1 MLEDIKESILNF
13 ITSRIFVLVVI
24 FLAFFGIMMSRIFYL
39 QIINGQNYAY
49 SFTMRIKREVSLPG
63 TRGRIY
69 DRNGQVLADNV
80 LSYSVT
86 MEDNGTYK
94 SAREKQ
100 STLNRTVLK
109 VIDIVESHGDNVI
122 GDFGIV
128 YQNGSYTYTQ
138 EGRAL
143 LRFKA
148 DIYGYSSIDDL
159 KPEEY
164 VATADEMIEYLCG
177 KKKFWISPDLYTE
190 EQIKEYKVPTD
201 LTPEQILKLV
211 TIRYAISSNSF
222 KRYVTT
228 TVASD
233 VSDATVA
240 EILENQSNLQGVDI
254 EQSSLRT
261 YADSKY
267 FANIIG
273 YIGKPDQDE
282 LDTLKEQNED
292 YDANDLVGKA
302 GLEQY
307 METELQG
314 KKGQRTIYV
323 DSVGNVLEVESETQP
338 ESGHDL
344 YLTIDK
350 DLQIAAYNILEQR
363 LAGVL
368 VSKIQNIKQY
378 VPGAHS
384 SAMSIVIP
392 IYDVYYALIQ
402 NHIIDTSHFTAD
414 DATDLERSVQQRFD
428 TQLDDAI
435 SRIMAQLQSDSPT
448 AYCDLPSDMKNYMS
462 YIVSDILMGGDQV
475 LMKSAV
481 NTEDATY
488 IAWAKDET
496 ISLKEYLEYAISMNW
511 VDVSGLD
518 VKNSYMNSEEIYQVV
533 VDYISSKLATDSNF
547 HTMLYKYVILN
558 DVVTGREVCLLL
570 YDQGI
575 LEYDEET
582 VGKLRSGAYSAYSFM
597 MDKIKN
603 LEITPGQLALEPCSA
618 GCVIT
623 DPNTGDVLANVSYPG
638 YDNNRLSNTVDADYF
653 ASLNTDLS
661 KPLYNYATQERTAPG
676 STFKMVSSVAGL
688 ATGVIT
694 PTTQIMDKGVYENIS
709 NHPRCW
715 ALNHGYTHGLIN
727 VSEALR
733 DSCNYFFYDVGFR
746 LATNNF
752 STSYDDATG
761 ISKIQEYASLL
772 GLDETTGVEIEENDP
787 QIADEYPVM
796 AAIGQSNNN
805 YATIQLGR
813 YVSAIANDG
822 NVYEYTLLSKVCDSD
837 GNTLETFEPK
847 VRNTVD
853 VLDTTQW
860 NAIHTGMR
868 MVVENLSTFDN
879 FPIEVAGKTG
889 TAQQIANRPNHALF
903 VGYAPYNDPE
913 VSIATRIAFG
923 YTSHNAAE
931 YAKNVFSYY
940 FGVQDA
946 EELLNGQAEN
956 VGESSN
962 SFND

>member
-13 ITSRIFVLVVI
+13 ITSRVFVLVVI

-39 QIINGQNYAY
+39 QIINGQNYAD

-109 VIDIVESHGDNVI
+109 IIDIVESHGDSVI
-122 GDFGIV
+122 SDFGIV
-128 YQNGSYTYTQ
+128 YQNGSYAYTQ
-138 EGRAL
+138 EGKAL

-148 DIYGYSSIDDL
+148 DVYGYRSVDEL
-159 KPEEY
+159 TPEEY
-164 VATADEMIEYLCG
+164 VATADDMMEYLCG
-177 KKKFWISPDLYTE
+177 KKKFWISPELYTD

-261 YADSKY
+261 YSDSKY

-338 ESGHDL
+338 ESGNDL

-350 DLQIAAYNILEQR
+350 DLQIAVYNILEQR
-363 LAGVL
+363 LAGIL

-378 VPGAHS
+378 VPGTNS

-414 DATDLERSVQQRFD
+414 DATDLEKSVQQRFD
-428 TQLDDAI
+428 AQLDDAI
-435 SRIMAQLQSDSPT
+435 SRIMTQLQSDSPT
-448 AYCDLPSDMKNYMS
+448 AYKDLPSDMKNYMS
-462 YIVSDILMGGDQV
+462 YIVSDILMGEDQV

-481 NTEDATY
+481 DTEDATY

-496 ISLKEYLEYAISMNW
+496 ISLKEYLEYAISKNW

-533 VDYISSKLATDSNF
+533 VDYISTKLATDSDF

-570 YDQGI
+570 YDQGV

-623 DPNTGDVLANVSYPG
+623 NPNTGDVLANVSYPG
-638 YDNNRLSNTVDADYF
+638 YDNNRLTNTMDSAYY
-653 ASLNTDLS
+653 AELNRDLAG
-661 KPLYNYATQERTAPG
+661 PLYSRSTQERTAPG
-676 STFKMVSSVAGL
+676 STFKPVVAVAGL
-688 ATGVIT
+688 EEGVIRSTDIIHATGVFT
-694 PTTQIMDKGVYENIS
+694 EAYGSPTCWIYNQYHGSHGNI
-709 NHPRCW
+709 NMVDAIR
-715 ALNHGYTHGLIN
+715 
-727 VSEALR
+727 V
-733 DSCNYFFYDVGFR
+733 SCNYYFYEVGFR
-746 LATNNF
+746 LGGGRSTGYSSDKALATLAK
-752 STSYDDATG
+752 YATMF
-761 ISKIQEYASLL
+761 
-772 GLDETTGVEIEENDP
+772 GLDHTSGMELPESDP
-787 QIADEYPVM
+787 KLSDSDGIRSS
-796 AAIGQSNNN
+796 IGQGTNLFTVS
-805 YATIQLGR
+805 QLAR
-813 YVSAIANDG
+813 YVSAIANRG
-822 NVYEYTLLSKVCDSD
+822 TVYELTLLDKLTDSE
-837 GNTLETFEPK
+837 GNTIEDYSAS
-847 VRNTVD
+847 VYNNINIADNSWNTIQEGMHQVAENTAAFKD
-853 VLDTTQW
+853 LDLT
-860 NAIHTGMR
+860 I
-868 MVVENLSTFDN
+868 
-879 FPIEVAGKTG
+879 AGKTG
-889 TAQQIANRPNHALF
+889 TAQQSKSHPNHALF
-903 VGYAPYNDPE
+903 MGYAPYENPQ
-913 VSIATRIAFG
+913 IALTIRIANG
-923 YTSHNAAE
+923 YTSANAASM
-931 YAKNVFSYY
+931 AADIFSYY
-940 FGVQDA
+940 FDLKDKD
-946 EELLNGQAEN
+946 ELLNGSATAASGA
-956 VGESSN
+956 VI
-962 SFND
+962 ND

>member
-39 QIINGQNYAY
+39 QIINGQNYAD

-414 DATDLERSVQQRFD
+414 DATDLEKSVQQRFD

-638 YDNNRLSNTVDADYF
+638 YDNNRLTNTMDSAYY
-653 ASLNTDLS
+653 AELNRDLAG
-661 KPLYNYATQERTAPG
+661 PLYSRSTQERTAPG
-676 STFKMVSSVAGL
+676 STFKPISAVAGL
-688 ATGVIT
+688 EEGVIRSTDIIHATGVFT
-694 PTTQIMDKGVYENIS
+694 EAYGSPTCWIYNQYHGSHGNI
-709 NHPRCW
+709 NMVDAIR
-715 ALNHGYTHGLIN
+715 
-727 VSEALR
+727 V
-733 DSCNYFFYDVGFR
+733 SCNYYFYEVGFR
-746 LATNNF
+746 LGGGR
-752 STSYDDATG
+752 STGYSSDRALAALSKYAVMFGFDHTSGMELPESDPKISDSDG
-761 ISKIQEYASLL
+761 IRS
-772 GLDETTGVEIEENDP
+772 
-787 QIADEYPVM
+787 
-796 AAIGQSNNN
+796 AIGQGTHLYTVSQI
-805 YATIQLGR
+805 AR
-813 YVSAIANDG
+813 YVSTIANRG
-822 NVYEYTLLSKVCDSD
+822 TVYDLTLLDKLTDSE
-837 GNTLETFEPK
+837 GNTIEDYSAS
-847 VRNTVD
+847 VYNNIDIADNSWNTI
-853 VLDTTQW
+853 QE
-860 NAIHTGMR
+860 GMHQ
-868 MVVENLSTFDN
+868 VAENTAAFKDLNLT
-879 FPIEVAGKTG
+879 IAGKTG
-889 TAQQIANRPNHALF
+889 TAQQSKSHPNHALF
-903 VGYAPYNDPE
+903 MGYAPYESPQ
-913 VSIATRIAFG
+913 IAIAIRIANG
-923 YTSHNAAE
+923 YTSANAASM
-931 YAKNVFSYY
+931 AADIFSYY
-940 FGVQDA
+940 FDLTDKD
-946 EELLNGQAEN
+946 ELLNGSATTATSA
-956 VGESSN
+956 VI
-962 SFND
+962 ND

>member
-39 QIINGQNYAY
+39 QIINGQNYAD

-363 LAGVL
+363 LAGIL

-384 SAMSIVIP
+384 SATSIVIP

-402 NHIIDTSHFTAD
+402 NHIIDTSHFTSD
-414 DATDLERSVQQRFD
+414 DATDLEKSVQQRFD
-428 TQLDDAI
+428 TQLEDAI

-462 YIVSDILMGGDQV
+462 YIVSDILMGEDQV

-533 VDYISSKLATDSNF
+533 VDYISSKLTTDSKF

-597 MDKIKN
+597 LDRIKN

-638 YDNNRLSNTVDADYF
+638 YDNNRLTNTMDSAYY
-653 ASLNTDLS
+653 AELNRDLAG
-661 KPLYNYATQERTAPG
+661 PLYSRSTQERTAPG
-676 STFKMVSSVAGL
+676 STFKPISAVAGL
-688 ATGVIT
+688 EEGVIRSTDIIHATGVFT
-694 PTTQIMDKGVYENIS
+694 EAYGSPTCWIYNQYHGSHGNI
-709 NHPRCW
+709 NMVDAIR
-715 ALNHGYTHGLIN
+715 
-727 VSEALR
+727 V
-733 DSCNYFFYDVGFR
+733 SCNYYFYEVGFR
-746 LATNNF
+746 LGGGR
-752 STSYDDATG
+752 STGYSSDRALAALSKYAAMFGFDHTSGMELPESDPKISDSDG
-761 ISKIQEYASLL
+761 IRS
-772 GLDETTGVEIEENDP
+772 
-787 QIADEYPVM
+787 
-796 AAIGQSNNN
+796 AIGQGTHLYTVSQI
-805 YATIQLGR
+805 AR
-813 YVSAIANDG
+813 YVSTIANRG
-822 NVYEYTLLSKVCDSD
+822 TVYDLTLLDKLTDSEGKTID
-837 GNTLETFEPK
+837 DYSASVYNNIDIADNSWNTIQEGMHQVAE
-847 VRNTVD
+847 NTAAFKD
-853 VLDTTQW
+853 L
-860 NAIHTGMR
+860 
-868 MVVENLSTFDN
+868 NLT
-879 FPIEVAGKTG
+879 IAGKTG
-889 TAQQIANRPNHALF
+889 TAQQSKSHPNHALF
-903 VGYAPYNDPE
+903 MGYAPYENPQ
-913 VSIATRIAFG
+913 IAIAIRIANG
-923 YTSHNAAE
+923 YTSANAASM
-931 YAKNVFSYY
+931 AADIFSYY
-940 FGVQDA
+940 FDLTDKD
-946 EELLNGQAEN
+946 ELLNGSATTATSA
-956 VGESSN
+956 VI
-962 SFND
+962 ND

>member
-39 QIINGQNYAY
+39 QIINGQNYAD

-109 VIDIVESHGDNVI
+109 VIDIVESHGDNMI

-350 DLQIAAYNILEQR
+350 DLQIAVYNILEQR

-597 MDKIKN
+597 MDKIRN

-638 YDNNRLSNTVDADYF
+638 YDNNRLTNTMDSAYY
-653 ASLNTDLS
+653 AELNRDLAG
-661 KPLYNYATQERTAPG
+661 PLYSRSTQERTAPG
-676 STFKMVSSVAGL
+676 STFKPISAVAGL
-688 ATGVIT
+688 EEGVIRSTDIIHATGVFT
-694 PTTQIMDKGVYENIS
+694 EAYGSPTCWIYNQYHGSHGNI
-709 NHPRCW
+709 NMVDAIR
-715 ALNHGYTHGLIN
+715 
-727 VSEALR
+727 V
-733 DSCNYFFYDVGFR
+733 SCNYYFYEVGFR
-746 LATNNF
+746 LGGGR
-752 STSYDDATG
+752 STGYSSDRALAALSKYAAMFGFDHTSGMELPESDPKISDSDG
-761 ISKIQEYASLL
+761 IRS
-772 GLDETTGVEIEENDP
+772 
-787 QIADEYPVM
+787 
-796 AAIGQSNNN
+796 AIGQGTHLYTVSQI
-805 YATIQLGR
+805 AR
-813 YVSAIANDG
+813 YVSTIANRG
-822 NVYEYTLLSKVCDSD
+822 TVYDLTLLDKLTDSE
-837 GNTLETFEPK
+837 GNTIEDYSAS
-847 VRNTVD
+847 VYNNTD
-853 VLDTTQW
+853 IADNSW
-860 NAIHTGMR
+860 NTIQEGMHQ
-868 MVVENLSTFDN
+868 VAENTAAFKDLNLT
-879 FPIEVAGKTG
+879 IAGKTG
-889 TAQQIANRPNHALF
+889 TAQQSKSHPNHALF
-903 VGYAPYNDPE
+903 MGYAPYESPQ
-913 VSIATRIAFG
+913 IAIAIRIANG
-923 YTSHNAAE
+923 YTSANAASM
-931 YAKNVFSYY
+931 AADIFSYY
-940 FGVQDA
+940 FDLTDKD
-946 EELLNGQAEN
+946 ELLNGSATTATSA
-956 VGESSN
+956 VI
-962 SFND
+962 ND

>member
-39 QIINGQNYAY
+39 QIINGQNYAD

-282 LDTLKEQNED
+282 LDALKEQNED

-638 YDNNRLSNTVDADYF
+638 YDNNRLTNTMDSAYY
-653 ASLNTDLS
+653 AELNRDLAG
-661 KPLYNYATQERTAPG
+661 PLYSRSTQERTAPG
-676 STFKMVSSVAGL
+676 STFKPISAVAGL
-688 ATGVIT
+688 EEGVIRSTDIIHATGVFT
-694 PTTQIMDKGVYENIS
+694 EAYGSPTCWIYNQYHGSHGNI
-709 NHPRCW
+709 NMVDAIR
-715 ALNHGYTHGLIN
+715 
-727 VSEALR
+727 V
-733 DSCNYFFYDVGFR
+733 SCNYYFYEVGFR
-746 LATNNF
+746 LGGGR
-752 STSYDDATG
+752 STGYSSDRALAALSKYAAMFGFDHTSGMELPESDPKISDSDG
-761 ISKIQEYASLL
+761 IRS
-772 GLDETTGVEIEENDP
+772 
-787 QIADEYPVM
+787 
-796 AAIGQSNNN
+796 AIGQGTHLYTVSQI
-805 YATIQLGR
+805 AR
-813 YVSAIANDG
+813 YVSTIANRG
-822 NVYEYTLLSKVCDSD
+822 TVYDLTLLDKLTDSE
-837 GNTLETFEPK
+837 GNTIEDYSAS
-847 VRNTVD
+847 VYNNIDIADNSWNTI
-853 VLDTTQW
+853 QE
-860 NAIHTGMR
+860 GMHQ
-868 MVVENLSTFDN
+868 VAENTAAFKDLNLT
-879 FPIEVAGKTG
+879 IAGKTG
-889 TAQQIANRPNHALF
+889 TAQQSKSHPNHALF
-903 VGYAPYNDPE
+903 MGYAPYESPQ
-913 VSIATRIAFG
+913 IAIAIRIANG
-923 YTSHNAAE
+923 YTSANAASM
-931 YAKNVFSYY
+931 AADIFSYY
-940 FGVQDA
+940 FDLTDKD
-946 EELLNGQAEN
+946 ELLNGSATTATSA
-956 VGESSN
+956 VI
-962 SFND
+962 ND

>member
-39 QIINGQNYAY
+39 QIINGQNYAD

-307 METELQG
+307 TETELQG

-638 YDNNRLSNTVDADYF
+638 YDNNRLTNTMDSAYY
-653 ASLNTDLS
+653 AELNRDMAG
-661 KPLYNYATQERTAPG
+661 PLYSRSTQERTAPG
-676 STFKMVSSVAGL
+676 STFKPISAVAGL
-688 ATGVIT
+688 EEGVIRSTDIIHATGVFT
-694 PTTQIMDKGVYENIS
+694 EAYGSPTCWIYNQYHGSHGNI
-709 NHPRCW
+709 NMVDAIR
-715 ALNHGYTHGLIN
+715 
-727 VSEALR
+727 V
-733 DSCNYFFYDVGFR
+733 SCNYYFYEVGFR
-746 LATNNF
+746 LGGGR
-752 STSYDDATG
+752 STGYSSDRALAALSKYAVMFGFDHTSGMELPESDPKISDSDG
-761 ISKIQEYASLL
+761 IRS
-772 GLDETTGVEIEENDP
+772 
-787 QIADEYPVM
+787 
-796 AAIGQSNNN
+796 AIGQGTHLYTVSQI
-805 YATIQLGR
+805 AR
-813 YVSAIANDG
+813 YVSTIANRG
-822 NVYEYTLLSKVCDSD
+822 TVYDLTLLDKLTDSE
-837 GNTLETFEPK
+837 GNTIEDYSAS
-847 VRNTVD
+847 VYNNIDIADNSWNTI
-853 VLDTTQW
+853 QE
-860 NAIHTGMR
+860 GMHQ
-868 MVVENLSTFDN
+868 VAENTAAFKDLNLT
-879 FPIEVAGKTG
+879 IAGKTG
-889 TAQQIANRPNHALF
+889 TAQQSKSHPNHALF
-903 VGYAPYNDPE
+903 MGYAPYESPQ
-913 VSIATRIAFG
+913 IAIAIRIANG
-923 YTSHNAAE
+923 YTSANAASM
-931 YAKNVFSYY
+931 AADIFSYY
-940 FGVQDA
+940 FDLTDKD
-946 EELLNGQAEN
+946 ELLNGSATTATSA
-956 VGESSN
+956 VI
-962 SFND
+962 ND

>member
-39 QIINGQNYAY
+39 QIINGQNYAD

-128 YQNGSYTYTQ
+128 YQNGSYTFTQ

-282 LDTLKEQNED
+282 LDALKEQNED

-638 YDNNRLSNTVDADYF
+638 YDNNRLTNTMDSAYY
-653 ASLNTDLS
+653 AELNRDLAG
-661 KPLYNYATQERTAPG
+661 PLYSRSTQERTAPG
-676 STFKMVSSVAGL
+676 STFKPISAVAGL
-688 ATGVIT
+688 EEGVIRSTDIIHATGVFT
-694 PTTQIMDKGVYENIS
+694 EAYGSPTCWIYNQYHGSHGNI
-709 NHPRCW
+709 NMVDAIR
-715 ALNHGYTHGLIN
+715 
-727 VSEALR
+727 V
-733 DSCNYFFYDVGFR
+733 SCNYYFYEVGFR
-746 LATNNF
+746 LGGGR
-752 STSYDDATG
+752 STGYSSDRALAALSKYAAMFGFDHTSGMELPESDPKISDSDG
-761 ISKIQEYASLL
+761 IRS
-772 GLDETTGVEIEENDP
+772 
-787 QIADEYPVM
+787 
-796 AAIGQSNNN
+796 AIGQGTHLYTVSQI
-805 YATIQLGR
+805 AR
-813 YVSAIANDG
+813 YVSTIANRG
-822 NVYEYTLLSKVCDSD
+822 TVYDLTLLDKLTDSE
-837 GNTLETFEPK
+837 GNTIEDYSAS
-847 VRNTVD
+847 VYNNIDIADNSWNTI
-853 VLDTTQW
+853 QE
-860 NAIHTGMR
+860 GMHQ
-868 MVVENLSTFDN
+868 MAENTAAFKDLNLT
-879 FPIEVAGKTG
+879 IAGKTG
-889 TAQQIANRPNHALF
+889 TAQQSKSHPNHALF
-903 VGYAPYNDPE
+903 MGYAPYESPQ
-913 VSIATRIAFG
+913 IAIAIRIANG
-923 YTSHNAAE
+923 YTSANAASM
-931 YAKNVFSYY
+931 AADIFSYY
-940 FGVQDA
+940 FDLTDKD
-946 EELLNGQAEN
+946 ELLNGSATTATSA
-956 VGESSN
+956 VI
-962 SFND
+962 ND

>member
-39 QIINGQNYAY
+39 QIINGQNYAD

-128 YQNGSYTYTQ
+128 YQNGSYTFTQ

-282 LDTLKEQNED
+282 LDALKEQNED

-368 VSKIQNIKQY
+368 MSKIQNIKQY

-638 YDNNRLSNTVDADYF
+638 YDNNRLTNTMDSAYY
-653 ASLNTDLS
+653 AELNRDLAG
-661 KPLYNYATQERTAPG
+661 PLYSRSTQERTAPG
-676 STFKMVSSVAGL
+676 STFKPISAVAGL
-688 ATGVIT
+688 EEGVIRSTDIIHATGVFT
-694 PTTQIMDKGVYENIS
+694 EAYGSPTCWIYNQYHGSHGNI
-709 NHPRCW
+709 NMVDAIR
-715 ALNHGYTHGLIN
+715 
-727 VSEALR
+727 V
-733 DSCNYFFYDVGFR
+733 SCNYYFYEVGFR
-746 LATNNF
+746 LGGGR
-752 STSYDDATG
+752 STGYSSDRALAALSKYAAMFGFDHTSGMELPESDPKISDSDG
-761 ISKIQEYASLL
+761 IRS
-772 GLDETTGVEIEENDP
+772 
-787 QIADEYPVM
+787 
-796 AAIGQSNNN
+796 AIGQGTHLYTVSQI
-805 YATIQLGR
+805 AR
-813 YVSAIANDG
+813 YVSTIANRG
-822 NVYEYTLLSKVCDSD
+822 TVYDLTLLDKLTDSE
-837 GNTLETFEPK
+837 GNTIEDYSAS
-847 VRNTVD
+847 VYNNIDIADNSWNTI
-853 VLDTTQW
+853 QE
-860 NAIHTGMR
+860 GMHQ
-868 MVVENLSTFDN
+868 VAENTAAFKDLNLT
-879 FPIEVAGKTG
+879 IAGKTG
-889 TAQQIANRPNHALF
+889 TAQQSKSHPNHALF
-903 VGYAPYNDPE
+903 MGYAPYESPQ
-913 VSIATRIAFG
+913 IAIAIRIANG
-923 YTSHNAAE
+923 YTSANAASM
-931 YAKNVFSYY
+931 AADIFSYY
-940 FGVQDA
+940 FDLTDKD
-946 EELLNGQAEN
+946 ELLNGSATTATSA
-956 VGESSN
+956 VI
-962 SFND
+962 ND

>member
-39 QIINGQNYAY
+39 QIINGQNYAD

-190 EQIKEYKVPTD
+190 EQIKEYKVLTD

-282 LDTLKEQNED
+282 LDTLKEQNEE

-462 YIVSDILMGGDQV
+462 YIVSDILMGEDQV

-533 VDYISSKLATDSNF
+533 VDYISSKLTIDSKF

-597 MDKIKN
+597 LDRIKN

-638 YDNNRLSNTVDADYF
+638 YDNNRLTNTMDSAYY
-653 ASLNTDLS
+653 AELNRDLAG
-661 KPLYNYATQERTAPG
+661 PLYSRSTQERTAPG
-676 STFKMVSSVAGL
+676 STFKPISAVAGL
-688 ATGVIT
+688 EEGVIRSTDIIHATGVFT
-694 PTTQIMDKGVYENIS
+694 EAYGSPTCWIYNQYHGSHGNI
-709 NHPRCW
+709 NMVDAIR
-715 ALNHGYTHGLIN
+715 
-727 VSEALR
+727 V
-733 DSCNYFFYDVGFR
+733 SCNYYFYEVGFR
-746 LATNNF
+746 LGGGR
-752 STSYDDATG
+752 STGYSSDRALAALSKYAAMFGFDHTSGMELPESDPKISDSDG
-761 ISKIQEYASLL
+761 IRS
-772 GLDETTGVEIEENDP
+772 
-787 QIADEYPVM
+787 
-796 AAIGQSNNN
+796 AIGQGTHLYTVSQI
-805 YATIQLGR
+805 AR
-813 YVSAIANDG
+813 YVSTIANRG
-822 NVYEYTLLSKVCDSD
+822 TVYDLTLLDKLTDSEGKTID
-837 GNTLETFEPK
+837 DYSASVYNNIDIADNSWNTIQEGMHQVAE
-847 VRNTVD
+847 NTAAFKD
-853 VLDTTQW
+853 L
-860 NAIHTGMR
+860 
-868 MVVENLSTFDN
+868 NLT
-879 FPIEVAGKTG
+879 IAGKTG
-889 TAQQIANRPNHALF
+889 TAQQSKSHPNHALF
-903 VGYAPYNDPE
+903 MGYAPYESPQ
-913 VSIATRIAFG
+913 IAIAIRIANG
-923 YTSHNAAE
+923 YTSANAASM
-931 YAKNVFSYY
+931 AADIFSYY
-940 FGVQDA
+940 FDLTDKD
-946 EELLNGQAEN
+946 ELLNGSATTATSA
-956 VGESSN
+956 VI
-962 SFND
+962 ND

>member
-39 QIINGQNYAY
+39 QIINGQNYAD

-402 NHIIDTSHFTAD
+402 NHSIDTSHFTAD

-638 YDNNRLSNTVDADYF
+638 YDNNRLTNTMDSAYY
-653 ASLNTDLS
+653 AELNRDLAG
-661 KPLYNYATQERTAPG
+661 PLYSRSTQERTAPG
-676 STFKMVSSVAGL
+676 STFKPISAVAGL
-688 ATGVIT
+688 EEGVIRSTDIIHATGVFT
-694 PTTQIMDKGVYENIS
+694 EAYGSPTCWIYNQYHGSHGNI
-709 NHPRCW
+709 NMVDAIR
-715 ALNHGYTHGLIN
+715 
-727 VSEALR
+727 V
-733 DSCNYFFYDVGFR
+733 SCNYYFYEVGFR
-746 LATNNF
+746 LGGGR
-752 STSYDDATG
+752 STGYSSDRALAALSKYAAMFGFDHTSGMELPESDPKISDSDG
-761 ISKIQEYASLL
+761 IRS
-772 GLDETTGVEIEENDP
+772 
-787 QIADEYPVM
+787 
-796 AAIGQSNNN
+796 AIGQGTHLYTVSQI
-805 YATIQLGR
+805 AR
-813 YVSAIANDG
+813 YVSTIANRG
-822 NVYEYTLLSKVCDSD
+822 TVYDLTLLDKLTDSE
-837 GNTLETFEPK
+837 GNTIEDYSAS
-847 VRNTVD
+847 VYNNIDIADNSWNTI
-853 VLDTTQW
+853 QE
-860 NAIHTGMR
+860 GMHQ
-868 MVVENLSTFDN
+868 VAENTAAFKDLNLT
-879 FPIEVAGKTG
+879 IAGKTG
-889 TAQQIANRPNHALF
+889 TAQQSKSHPNHALF
-903 VGYAPYNDPE
+903 MGYAPYESPQ
-913 VSIATRIAFG
+913 IAIAIRVANG
-923 YTSHNAAE
+923 YTSANAASM
-931 YAKNVFSYY
+931 AADIFSYY
-940 FGVQDA
+940 FDLTDKD
-946 EELLNGQAEN
+946 ELLNGSATTATSA
-956 VGESSN
+956 VI
-962 SFND
+962 ND

>member
-39 QIINGQNYAY
+39 QIINGQNYAD

-128 YQNGSYTYTQ
+128 YQNGSYAYTQ

-148 DIYGYSSIDDL
+148 DVYGYSSIDDL

-307 METELQG
+307 METDLQG

-350 DLQIAAYNILEQR
+350 DLQIAVYNILEQR

-414 DATDLERSVQQRFD
+414 DATDLEKSVQQRFD

-462 YIVSDILMGGDQV
+462 YIVSDILMGEDQV

-623 DPNTGDVLANVSYPG
+623 DPSTGDVLANVSYPG
-638 YDNNRLSNTVDADYF
+638 YDNNRLTNTMDSAYY
-653 ASLNTDLS
+653 AELNRDLAG
-661 KPLYNYATQERTAPG
+661 PLYSRSTQERTAPG
-676 STFKMVSSVAGL
+676 STFKPISAVAGL
-688 ATGVIT
+688 EEGVIRSTDIIHATGVFT
-694 PTTQIMDKGVYENIS
+694 EAYGSPTCWIYNQYHGSHGNI
-709 NHPRCW
+709 NMVDAIR
-715 ALNHGYTHGLIN
+715 
-727 VSEALR
+727 V
-733 DSCNYFFYDVGFR
+733 SCNYYFYEVGFR
-746 LATNNF
+746 LGGGR
-752 STSYDDATG
+752 STGYSSDRALAALSKYAVMFGFDHTSGMELPESDPKISDSDG
-761 ISKIQEYASLL
+761 IRS
-772 GLDETTGVEIEENDP
+772 
-787 QIADEYPVM
+787 
-796 AAIGQSNNN
+796 AIGQGTHLYTVSQI
-805 YATIQLGR
+805 AR
-813 YVSAIANDG
+813 YVSTIANRG
-822 NVYEYTLLSKVCDSD
+822 TVYDLTLLDKLTDSE
-837 GNTLETFEPK
+837 GNTIEDYSAS
-847 VRNTVD
+847 VYNNIDIADNSWNTI
-853 VLDTTQW
+853 QE
-860 NAIHTGMR
+860 GMHQ
-868 MVVENLSTFDN
+868 VAENTAVFKDLNLT
-879 FPIEVAGKTG
+879 IAGKTG
-889 TAQQIANRPNHALF
+889 TAQQSKSHPNHALF
-903 VGYAPYNDPE
+903 MGYAPYESPQ
-913 VSIATRIAFG
+913 IAIAIRIANG
-923 YTSHNAAE
+923 YTSANAASM
-931 YAKNVFSYY
+931 AADIFSYY
-940 FGVQDA
+940 FDLTDKD
-946 EELLNGQAEN
+946 ELLNGSATTATSA
-956 VGESSN
+956 VI
-962 SFND
+962 ND

>member
-39 QIINGQNYAY
+39 QIINGQNYAD

-63 TRGRIY
+63 TRGRIF

-128 YQNGSYTYTQ
+128 YQNGSYAYTQ

-307 METELQG
+307 METDLQG

-414 DATDLERSVQQRFD
+414 DATDLEKSVQQRFD

-462 YIVSDILMGGDQV
+462 YIVSDILMGEDQV

-597 MDKIKN
+597 LDKIKD

-638 YDNNRLSNTVDADYF
+638 YDNNRLTNTMDSAYY
-653 ASLNTDLS
+653 AELNRDLAG
-661 KPLYNYATQERTAPG
+661 PLYSRSTQERTAPG
-676 STFKMVSSVAGL
+676 STFKPISAVAGL
-688 ATGVIT
+688 EEGVIRSTDIIHATGVFT
-694 PTTQIMDKGVYENIS
+694 EAYGSPTCWIYNQYHGSHGNI
-709 NHPRCW
+709 NMVDAIR
-715 ALNHGYTHGLIN
+715 
-727 VSEALR
+727 V
-733 DSCNYFFYDVGFR
+733 SCNYYFYEVGFR
-746 LATNNF
+746 LGGGR
-752 STSYDDATG
+752 STGYSSDRALAALSKYAAMFGFDHTSGMELPESDPKISDSDG
-761 ISKIQEYASLL
+761 IRS
-772 GLDETTGVEIEENDP
+772 
-787 QIADEYPVM
+787 
-796 AAIGQSNNN
+796 AIGQGTHLYTVSQI
-805 YATIQLGR
+805 AR
-813 YVSAIANDG
+813 YVSTIANRG
-822 NVYEYTLLSKVCDSD
+822 TVYDLTLLDKLTDSE
-837 GNTLETFEPK
+837 GNTIEDYSAS
-847 VRNTVD
+847 VYNNIDIADNSWNTIQEGMHQVAENTAAFKD
-853 VLDTTQW
+853 LDLT
-860 NAIHTGMR
+860 I
-868 MVVENLSTFDN
+868 
-879 FPIEVAGKTG
+879 AGKTG
-889 TAQQIANRPNHALF
+889 TAQQSKSHPNHALF
-903 VGYAPYNDPE
+903 MGYAPYESPQ
-913 VSIATRIAFG
+913 IAIAIRIANG
-923 YTSHNAAE
+923 YTSANAASM
-931 YAKNVFSYY
+931 AADIFSYY
-940 FGVQDA
+940 FDLTDKD
-946 EELLNGQAEN
+946 ELLNGSATTATSA
-956 VGESSN
+956 VI
-962 SFND
+962 ND

>member
-13 ITSRIFVLVVI
+13 ITSRIFVLVMI

-39 QIINGQNYAY
+39 QIINGQNYAD

-63 TRGRIY
+63 TRGRIF

-128 YQNGSYTYTQ
+128 YQNGSYAYTQ

-307 METELQG
+307 METDLQG

-363 LAGVL
+363 LAGIL

-414 DATDLERSVQQRFD
+414 DATDLEKSVQQRFD

-597 MDKIKN
+597 LDKIKN

-638 YDNNRLSNTVDADYF
+638 YDNNRLTNTMDSAYY
-653 ASLNTDLS
+653 AELNRDLAG
-661 KPLYNYATQERTAPG
+661 PLYSRSTQERTAPG
-676 STFKMVSSVAGL
+676 STFKPISAVAGL
-688 ATGVIT
+688 EEGVIRSTDIIHATGVFT
-694 PTTQIMDKGVYENIS
+694 EAYGSPTCWIYNQYHGSHGNI
-709 NHPRCW
+709 NMVDAIR
-715 ALNHGYTHGLIN
+715 
-727 VSEALR
+727 V
-733 DSCNYFFYDVGFR
+733 SCNYYFYEVGFR
-746 LATNNF
+746 LGGGR
-752 STSYDDATG
+752 STGYSSDRALAALSKYAAMFGFDHVSGMELPESDPKISDSDG
-761 ISKIQEYASLL
+761 IRS
-772 GLDETTGVEIEENDP
+772 
-787 QIADEYPVM
+787 
-796 AAIGQSNNN
+796 AIGQGTHLYTVSQI
-805 YATIQLGR
+805 AR
-813 YVSAIANDG
+813 YVSTIANRG
-822 NVYEYTLLSKVCDSD
+822 TVYDLTLLDKVTDSE
-837 GNTLETFEPK
+837 GNTIEDYSAS
-847 VRNTVD
+847 VYNNIDIADNSWNTIQEGMHQVAENTAAFKD
-853 VLDTTQW
+853 LDLT
-860 NAIHTGMR
+860 I
-868 MVVENLSTFDN
+868 
-879 FPIEVAGKTG
+879 AGKTG
-889 TAQQIANRPNHALF
+889 TAQQSKSHPNHALF
-903 VGYAPYNDPE
+903 MGYAPYESPQ
-913 VSIATRIAFG
+913 IAIAIRIANG
-923 YTSHNAAE
+923 YTSANAAST
-931 YAKNVFSYY
+931 AADIFSYY
-940 FGVQDA
+940 FDLTDKD
-946 EELLNGQAEN
+946 ELLNGSATTATSA
-956 VGESSN
+956 VI
-962 SFND
+962 ND

>member
-39 QIINGQNYAY
+39 QIINGQNYAD

-148 DIYGYSSIDDL
+148 DVYGYSSIDDL

-414 DATDLERSVQQRFD
+414 DATDLEKSVQQRFD

-582 VGKLRSGAYSAYSFM
+582 VGKLRSGTYSAYSFM

-638 YDNNRLSNTVDADYF
+638 YDNNRLTNTMDSAYY
-653 ASLNTDLS
+653 AELNRDLAG
-661 KPLYNYATQERTAPG
+661 PLYSRSTQERTAPG
-676 STFKMVSSVAGL
+676 STFKPISAVAGL
-688 ATGVIT
+688 EEGVIRSTDIIHATGVFT
-694 PTTQIMDKGVYENIS
+694 EAYGSPTCWIYNQYHGSHGNI
-709 NHPRCW
+709 NMVDAIR
-715 ALNHGYTHGLIN
+715 
-727 VSEALR
+727 V
-733 DSCNYFFYDVGFR
+733 SCNYYFYEVGFR
-746 LATNNF
+746 LGGGR
-752 STSYDDATG
+752 STGYSSDRALAALSKYAAMFGFDHTSGMELPESDPKISDSDG
-761 ISKIQEYASLL
+761 IRS
-772 GLDETTGVEIEENDP
+772 
-787 QIADEYPVM
+787 
-796 AAIGQSNNN
+796 AIGQGTHLYTVSQI
-805 YATIQLGR
+805 AR
-813 YVSAIANDG
+813 YVSTIANRG
-822 NVYEYTLLSKVCDSD
+822 TVYDLTLLDKLTDSE
-837 GNTLETFEPK
+837 GNTIEDYSASVYNNIDIADNSWNTIQEGMHQVAENTATFK
-847 VRNTVD
+847 D
-853 VLDTTQW
+853 L
-860 NAIHTGMR
+860 
-868 MVVENLSTFDN
+868 NLT
-879 FPIEVAGKTG
+879 IAGKTG
-889 TAQQIANRPNHALF
+889 TAQQSKSHPNHALF
-903 VGYAPYNDPE
+903 MGYAPYESPQ
-913 VSIATRIAFG
+913 IAIAIRIANG
-923 YTSHNAAE
+923 YTSANAASM
-931 YAKNVFSYY
+931 AADIFSYY
-940 FGVQDA
+940 FDLTDKD
-946 EELLNGQAEN
+946 ELLNGSATTATSA
-956 VGESSN
+956 VI
-962 SFND
+962 ND

>member
-39 QIINGQNYAY
+39 QIINGQNYAD

-63 TRGRIY
+63 TRGRIF

-128 YQNGSYTYTQ
+128 YQNGSYIYTQ

-282 LDTLKEQNED
+282 LDMLKEQNED

-363 LAGVL
+363 LAGIL

-384 SAMSIVIP
+384 SATSIVIP

-414 DATDLERSVQQRFD
+414 DATDLEKSVQQRFD
-428 TQLDDAI
+428 TQLEDAI

-462 YIVSDILMGGDQV
+462 YIVSDILMGEDQV

-533 VDYISSKLATDSNF
+533 VDYISSKLTTDSKF

-597 MDKIKN
+597 LDRIKN

-638 YDNNRLSNTVDADYF
+638 YDNNRLTNTMDSAYY
-653 ASLNTDLS
+653 AELNRDLAG
-661 KPLYNYATQERTAPG
+661 PLYSRSTQERTAPG
-676 STFKMVSSVAGL
+676 STFKPISAVAGL
-688 ATGVIT
+688 EEGVIRSTDIIHATGVFT
-694 PTTQIMDKGVYENIS
+694 EAYGSPTCWIYNQYHGSHGNI
-709 NHPRCW
+709 NMVDAIR
-715 ALNHGYTHGLIN
+715 
-727 VSEALR
+727 V
-733 DSCNYFFYDVGFR
+733 SCNYYFYEVGFR
-746 LATNNF
+746 LGGGR
-752 STSYDDATG
+752 STGYSSDRALAALSKYAAMFGFDHTSGMELPESDPKISDSDG
-761 ISKIQEYASLL
+761 IRS
-772 GLDETTGVEIEENDP
+772 
-787 QIADEYPVM
+787 
-796 AAIGQSNNN
+796 AIGQGTHLYTVSQI
-805 YATIQLGR
+805 AR
-813 YVSAIANDG
+813 YVSTIANRG
-822 NVYEYTLLSKVCDSD
+822 TVYDLTLLDKLTDSE
-837 GNTLETFEPK
+837 GNTIEDYSAS
-847 VRNTVD
+847 VYNNIDIADNSWNTI
-853 VLDTTQW
+853 QE
-860 NAIHTGMR
+860 GMHQ
-868 MVVENLSTFDN
+868 VAENTAAFKDLNLT
-879 FPIEVAGKTG
+879 IAGKTG
-889 TAQQIANRPNHALF
+889 TAQQSKSHPNHALF
-903 VGYAPYNDPE
+903 MGYAPYESPQ
-913 VSIATRIAFG
+913 IAIAIRIANG
-923 YTSHNAAE
+923 YTSANAASM
-931 YAKNVFSYY
+931 AADIFSYY
-940 FGVQDA
+940 FDLTDKD
-946 EELLNGQAEN
+946 ELLNGSATTATSA
-956 VGESSN
+956 VI
-962 SFND
+962 ND

>member
-39 QIINGQNYAY
+39 QIINGQNYAD

-148 DIYGYSSIDDL
+148 DVYGYSSIDDL

-378 VPGAHS
+378 VPGVHS

-462 YIVSDILMGGDQV
+462 YIVSDILMGEDQV

-638 YDNNRLSNTVDADYF
+638 YDNNRLTNTMDSAYY
-653 ASLNTDLS
+653 AELNRDLAG
-661 KPLYNYATQERTAPG
+661 PLYSRSTQERTAPG
-676 STFKMVSSVAGL
+676 STFKPISAVAGL
-688 ATGVIT
+688 EEGVIRSTDIIHATGVFT
-694 PTTQIMDKGVYENIS
+694 EAYGSPTCWIYNQYHGSHGNI
-709 NHPRCW
+709 NMVDAIR
-715 ALNHGYTHGLIN
+715 
-727 VSEALR
+727 V
-733 DSCNYFFYDVGFR
+733 SCNYYFYEVGFR
-746 LATNNF
+746 LGGGR
-752 STSYDDATG
+752 STGYSSDRALAALSKYAVMFGFDHTSGMELPESDPKISDSDG
-761 ISKIQEYASLL
+761 IRS
-772 GLDETTGVEIEENDP
+772 
-787 QIADEYPVM
+787 
-796 AAIGQSNNN
+796 AIGQGTHLYTVSQI
-805 YATIQLGR
+805 AR
-813 YVSAIANDG
+813 YVSTIANRG
-822 NVYEYTLLSKVCDSD
+822 TVYDLTLLDKLTDSE
-837 GNTLETFEPK
+837 GNTIEDYSAS
-847 VRNTVD
+847 VYNNIDIADNSWNTI
-853 VLDTTQW
+853 QE
-860 NAIHTGMR
+860 GMHQ
-868 MVVENLSTFDN
+868 VAENTAAFKDLNLT
-879 FPIEVAGKTG
+879 IAGKTG
-889 TAQQIANRPNHALF
+889 TAQQSKSHPNHALF
-903 VGYAPYNDPE
+903 MGYAPYESPQ
-913 VSIATRIAFG
+913 IAIAIRIANG
-923 YTSHNAAE
+923 YTSANAASM
-931 YAKNVFSYY
+931 AADIFSYY
-940 FGVQDA
+940 FDLTDKD
-946 EELLNGQAEN
+946 ELLNGSATTATSA
-956 VGESSN
+956 VI
-962 SFND
+962 ND

>member
-39 QIINGQNYAY
+39 QIINGQNYAD

-148 DIYGYSSIDDL
+148 DVYGYSSIDDL

-307 METELQG
+307 TETELQG

-638 YDNNRLSNTVDADYF
+638 YDNNRLTNTMDSAYY
-653 ASLNTDLS
+653 AELNRDLAG
-661 KPLYNYATQERTAPG
+661 PLYSRSTQERTAPG
-676 STFKMVSSVAGL
+676 STFKPISAVAGL
-688 ATGVIT
+688 EEGVIRSTDIIHATGVFT
-694 PTTQIMDKGVYENIS
+694 EAYGSPTCWIYNQYHGSHGNI
-709 NHPRCW
+709 NMVDAIR
-715 ALNHGYTHGLIN
+715 
-727 VSEALR
+727 V
-733 DSCNYFFYDVGFR
+733 SCNYYFYEVGFR
-746 LATNNF
+746 LGGGR
-752 STSYDDATG
+752 STGYSSDRALAALSKYAAMFGFDHTSGMELPESDPKISDSDG
-761 ISKIQEYASLL
+761 IRS
-772 GLDETTGVEIEENDP
+772 
-787 QIADEYPVM
+787 
-796 AAIGQSNNN
+796 AIGQGTHLYTVSQI
-805 YATIQLGR
+805 AR
-813 YVSAIANDG
+813 YVSTIANRG
-822 NVYEYTLLSKVCDSD
+822 TVYDLTLLDKLTDSE
-837 GNTLETFEPK
+837 GNTIEDYSAS
-847 VRNTVD
+847 VYNNIDIADNSWNTI
-853 VLDTTQW
+853 QE
-860 NAIHTGMR
+860 GMHQ
-868 MVVENLSTFDN
+868 VAENTAAFKDLNLT
-879 FPIEVAGKTG
+879 IAGKTG
-889 TAQQIANRPNHALF
+889 TAQQSKSHPNHALF
-903 VGYAPYNDPE
+903 MGYAPYESPQ
-913 VSIATRIAFG
+913 IAIAIRIANG
-923 YTSHNAAE
+923 YTSANAASM
-931 YAKNVFSYY
+931 AADIFSYY
-940 FGVQDA
+940 FDLTDKD
-946 EELLNGQAEN
+946 ELLNGSATTATSA
-956 VGESSN
+956 VI
-962 SFND
+962 ND

>member
-39 QIINGQNYAY
+39 QIINGQNYAD

-128 YQNGSYTYTQ
+128 YQNGSYAYTQ

-148 DIYGYSSIDDL
+148 DVYGYSSIDDL

-307 METELQG
+307 METDLQG

-350 DLQIAAYNILEQR
+350 DLQIAVYNILEQR

-414 DATDLERSVQQRFD
+414 DATDLEKSVQQRFD

-462 YIVSDILMGGDQV
+462 YIVSDILMGEDQV

-638 YDNNRLSNTVDADYF
+638 YDNNRLTNTMDSAYY
-653 ASLNTDLS
+653 AELNRDLAG
-661 KPLYNYATQERTAPG
+661 PLYSRSTQERTAPG
-676 STFKMVSSVAGL
+676 STFKPISAVAGL
-688 ATGVIT
+688 EEGVIRSTDIIHATGVFT
-694 PTTQIMDKGVYENIS
+694 EAYGSPTCWIYNQYHGSHGNI
-709 NHPRCW
+709 NMVDAIR
-715 ALNHGYTHGLIN
+715 
-727 VSEALR
+727 V
-733 DSCNYFFYDVGFR
+733 SCNYYFYEVGFR
-746 LATNNF
+746 LGGGR
-752 STSYDDATG
+752 STGYSSDRALAALSKYAGMFGFDHTSGMELPESDPKISDSDG
-761 ISKIQEYASLL
+761 IRS
-772 GLDETTGVEIEENDP
+772 
-787 QIADEYPVM
+787 
-796 AAIGQSNNN
+796 AIGQGTHLYTVSQI
-805 YATIQLGR
+805 AR
-813 YVSAIANDG
+813 YVSTIANRG
-822 NVYEYTLLSKVCDSD
+822 TVYDLTLLDKLTDSE
-837 GNTLETFEPK
+837 GNTIEDYSAS
-847 VRNTVD
+847 VYNNIDIADNSWNTI
-853 VLDTTQW
+853 QE
-860 NAIHTGMR
+860 GMHQ
-868 MVVENLSTFDN
+868 VAENTAAFKDLNLT
-879 FPIEVAGKTG
+879 IAGKTG
-889 TAQQIANRPNHALF
+889 TAQQSKSHPNHALF
-903 VGYAPYNDPE
+903 MGYAPYESPQ
-913 VSIATRIAFG
+913 IAIAIRIANG
-923 YTSHNAAE
+923 YTSANAASM
-931 YAKNVFSYY
+931 AADIFSYY
-940 FGVQDA
+940 FDLTDKD
-946 EELLNGQAEN
+946 ELLNGSATTATSA
-956 VGESSN
+956 VI
-962 SFND
+962 ND

>member
-39 QIINGQNYAY
+39 QIINGQNYAD

-63 TRGRIY
+63 TRGRIS

-428 TQLDDAI
+428 TQLEDAT

-638 YDNNRLSNTVDADYF
+638 YDNNRLTNTMDSAYY
-653 ASLNTDLS
+653 AELNRDLAG
-661 KPLYNYATQERTAPG
+661 PLYSRSTQERTAPG
-676 STFKMVSSVAGL
+676 STFKPISAVAGL
-688 ATGVIT
+688 EEGVIRSTDIIHATGVFT
-694 PTTQIMDKGVYENIS
+694 EAYGSPTCWIYNQYHGSHGNI
-709 NHPRCW
+709 NMVDAIR
-715 ALNHGYTHGLIN
+715 
-727 VSEALR
+727 V
-733 DSCNYFFYDVGFR
+733 SCNYYFYEVGFR
-746 LATNNF
+746 LGGGR
-752 STSYDDATG
+752 STGYSSDRALAALSKYAAMFGFDHTSGMELPESDPKISDSDG
-761 ISKIQEYASLL
+761 IRS
-772 GLDETTGVEIEENDP
+772 
-787 QIADEYPVM
+787 
-796 AAIGQSNNN
+796 AIGQGTHLYTVSQI
-805 YATIQLGR
+805 AR
-813 YVSAIANDG
+813 YVSTIANRG
-822 NVYEYTLLSKVCDSD
+822 TVYDLTLLDKLTDSE
-837 GNTLETFEPK
+837 GNTIEDYSAS
-847 VRNTVD
+847 VYNNIDIADNSWNTI
-853 VLDTTQW
+853 QE
-860 NAIHTGMR
+860 GMHQ
-868 MVVENLSTFDN
+868 VAENTAAFKDLNLT
-879 FPIEVAGKTG
+879 IAGKTG
-889 TAQQIANRPNHALF
+889 TAQQSKSHPNHALF
-903 VGYAPYNDPE
+903 MGYAPYESPQ
-913 VSIATRIAFG
+913 IAIAIRIANG
-923 YTSHNAAE
+923 YTSANAASM
-931 YAKNVFSYY
+931 AADIFSYY
-940 FGVQDA
+940 FDLTDKD
-946 EELLNGQAEN
+946 ELLNGSATTATSA
-956 VGESSN
+956 VI
-962 SFND
+962 ND

>member
-39 QIINGQNYAY
+39 QIINGQNYAD

-350 DLQIAAYNILEQR
+350 DLQIAVYNILEQR

-518 VKNSYMNSEEIYQVV
+518 VKNSYMNSKEIYQVV

-638 YDNNRLSNTVDADYF
+638 YDNNRLTNTMDSAYY
-653 ASLNTDLS
+653 AELNRDLAG
-661 KPLYNYATQERTAPG
+661 PLYSRSTQERTAPG
-676 STFKMVSSVAGL
+676 STFKPISAVAGL
-688 ATGVIT
+688 EEGVIRSTDIIHATGVFT
-694 PTTQIMDKGVYENIS
+694 EAYGSPTCWIYNQYHGSHGNI
-709 NHPRCW
+709 NMVDAIR
-715 ALNHGYTHGLIN
+715 
-727 VSEALR
+727 V
-733 DSCNYFFYDVGFR
+733 SCNYYFYEVGFR
-746 LATNNF
+746 LGGGR
-752 STSYDDATG
+752 STGYSSDRALAALSKYAAMFGFDHTSGMELPESDPKISDSDG
-761 ISKIQEYASLL
+761 IRS
-772 GLDETTGVEIEENDP
+772 
-787 QIADEYPVM
+787 
-796 AAIGQSNNN
+796 AIGQGTHLYTVSQI
-805 YATIQLGR
+805 AR
-813 YVSAIANDG
+813 YVSTIANRG
-822 NVYEYTLLSKVCDSD
+822 TVYDLTLLDKLTDSE
-837 GNTLETFEPK
+837 GNTIEDYSAS
-847 VRNTVD
+847 VYNNIDIADNSWNTI
-853 VLDTTQW
+853 QE
-860 NAIHTGMR
+860 GMHQ
-868 MVVENLSTFDN
+868 VAENTAAFKDLNLT
-879 FPIEVAGKTG
+879 IAGKTG
-889 TAQQIANRPNHALF
+889 TAQQSKSHPNHALF
-903 VGYAPYNDPE
+903 MGYAPYESPQ
-913 VSIATRIAFG
+913 IAIAIRIANG
-923 YTSHNAAE
+923 YTSANAASM
-931 YAKNVFSYY
+931 AADIFSYY
-940 FGVQDA
+940 FDLTDKD
-946 EELLNGQAEN
+946 ELLNGSATTATSA
-956 VGESSN
+956 VI
-962 SFND
+962 ND

>member
-39 QIINGQNYAY
+39 QIINGQNYAD

-428 TQLDDAI
+428 TQLEDAT

-638 YDNNRLSNTVDADYF
+638 YDNNRLTNTMDSAYY
-653 ASLNTDLS
+653 AELNRDLAG
-661 KPLYNYATQERTAPG
+661 PLYSRSTQERTAPG
-676 STFKMVSSVAGL
+676 STFKPISAVAGL
-688 ATGVIT
+688 EEGVIRSTDIIHATGVFT
-694 PTTQIMDKGVYENIS
+694 EAYGSPTCWIYNQYHGSHGNI
-709 NHPRCW
+709 NMVDAIR
-715 ALNHGYTHGLIN
+715 
-727 VSEALR
+727 V
-733 DSCNYFFYDVGFR
+733 SCNYYFYEVGFR
-746 LATNNF
+746 LGGGR
-752 STSYDDATG
+752 STGYSSDRALAALSKYAAMFGFDHTSGMELPESDPKISDSDG
-761 ISKIQEYASLL
+761 IRS
-772 GLDETTGVEIEENDP
+772 
-787 QIADEYPVM
+787 
-796 AAIGQSNNN
+796 AIGQGTHLYTVSQI
-805 YATIQLGR
+805 AR
-813 YVSAIANDG
+813 YVSTIANRG
-822 NVYEYTLLSKVCDSD
+822 TVYDLTLLDKLTDSE
-837 GNTLETFEPK
+837 GNTIEDYSAS
-847 VRNTVD
+847 VYNNIDIADNSWNTI
-853 VLDTTQW
+853 QE
-860 NAIHTGMR
+860 GMHQ
-868 MVVENLSTFDN
+868 VAENTAAFKDLNLT
-879 FPIEVAGKTG
+879 IAGKTG
-889 TAQQIANRPNHALF
+889 TAQQSKSHPNHALF
-903 VGYAPYNDPE
+903 MGYAPYESPQ
-913 VSIATRIAFG
+913 IAIAIRIANG
-923 YTSHNAAE
+923 YTSANAASM
-931 YAKNVFSYY
+931 AADIFSYY
-940 FGVQDA
+940 FDLTDKD
-946 EELLNGQAEN
+946 ELLNGSATTATSA
-956 VGESSN
+956 VI
-962 SFND
+962 ND

>member
-13 ITSRIFVLVVI
+13 ITSRIFVLVMI

-39 QIINGQNYAY
+39 QIINGQNYAD

-63 TRGRIY
+63 TRGRIF

-128 YQNGSYTYTQ
+128 YQNGSYAYTQ

-307 METELQG
+307 METDLQG

-414 DATDLERSVQQRFD
+414 DATDLEKSVQQRFD

-462 YIVSDILMGGDQV
+462 YIVSDILMGEDQV

-597 MDKIKN
+597 LDKIKN

-638 YDNNRLSNTVDADYF
+638 YDNNRLTNTMDSAYY
-653 ASLNTDLS
+653 AELNRDLAG
-661 KPLYNYATQERTAPG
+661 PLYSRSTQERTAPG
-676 STFKMVSSVAGL
+676 STFKPISAVAGL
-688 ATGVIT
+688 EEGVIRSTDIIHATGVFT
-694 PTTQIMDKGVYENIS
+694 EAYGSPTCWIYNQYHGSHGNI
-709 NHPRCW
+709 NMVDAIR
-715 ALNHGYTHGLIN
+715 
-727 VSEALR
+727 V
-733 DSCNYFFYDVGFR
+733 SCNYYFYEVGFR
-746 LATNNF
+746 LGGGR
-752 STSYDDATG
+752 STGYSSDRALAALSKYAAMFGFDHVSGMELPESDPKISDSDG
-761 ISKIQEYASLL
+761 IRS
-772 GLDETTGVEIEENDP
+772 
-787 QIADEYPVM
+787 
-796 AAIGQSNNN
+796 AIGQGTHLYTVSQI
-805 YATIQLGR
+805 AR
-813 YVSAIANDG
+813 YVSTIANRG
-822 NVYEYTLLSKVCDSD
+822 TVYDLTLLDKLTDSE
-837 GNTLETFEPK
+837 GNTIEDYSAS
-847 VRNTVD
+847 VYNNIVIADNSWNTIQEGMHQVAENTAAFKD
-853 VLDTTQW
+853 LDLT
-860 NAIHTGMR
+860 I
-868 MVVENLSTFDN
+868 
-879 FPIEVAGKTG
+879 AGKTG
-889 TAQQIANRPNHALF
+889 TAQQSKSHPNHALF
-903 VGYAPYNDPE
+903 MGYAPYESPQ
-913 VSIATRIAFG
+913 IAIAIRIANG
-923 YTSHNAAE
+923 YTSANAASM
-931 YAKNVFSYY
+931 AADIFSYY
-940 FGVQDA
+940 FDLTDKD
-946 EELLNGQAEN
+946 ELLNGSATTATSA
-956 VGESSN
+956 VI
-962 SFND
+962 ND

>member
-39 QIINGQNYAY
+39 QIINGQNYAD

-638 YDNNRLSNTVDADYF
+638 YDNNRLTNTMDSAYY
-653 ASLNTDLS
+653 AELNRDLAG
-661 KPLYNYATQERTAPG
+661 PLYSRSTQERTAPG
-676 STFKMVSSVAGL
+676 STFKPISAVAGL
-688 ATGVIT
+688 EEGVIRSTDIIHATGVFT
-694 PTTQIMDKGVYENIS
+694 EAYGSPTCWIYNQYHGSHGNI
-709 NHPRCW
+709 NMVDAIR
-715 ALNHGYTHGLIN
+715 
-727 VSEALR
+727 V
-733 DSCNYFFYDVGFR
+733 SCNYYFYEVGFR
-746 LATNNF
+746 LGGGR
-752 STSYDDATG
+752 STGYSSDRALAALSKYAAMFGFDHTSGMELPESDPKISDSDG
-761 ISKIQEYASLL
+761 IRS
-772 GLDETTGVEIEENDP
+772 
-787 QIADEYPVM
+787 
-796 AAIGQSNNN
+796 AIGQGTHLYTVSQI
-805 YATIQLGR
+805 AR
-813 YVSAIANDG
+813 YVSTIANRG
-822 NVYEYTLLSKVCDSD
+822 TVYDLTLLDKLTDSE
-837 GNTLETFEPK
+837 GNTIEDYSAS
-847 VRNTVD
+847 VYNNIDIADNSWNTI
-853 VLDTTQW
+853 QE
-860 NAIHTGMR
+860 GMHQ
-868 MVVENLSTFDN
+868 VAENTAAFKDLNLT
-879 FPIEVAGKTG
+879 IAGKTG
-889 TAQQIANRPNHALF
+889 TAQQSKSHPNHALF
-903 VGYAPYNDPE
+903 MGYAPYESPQ
-913 VSIATRIAFG
+913 IAIAIRIANG
-923 YTSHNAAE
+923 YTSANAASMV
-931 YAKNVFSYY
+931 ADIFSYY
-940 FGVQDA
+940 FDLTDKD
-946 EELLNGQAEN
+946 ELLNGSATTATSA
-956 VGESSN
+956 VI
-962 SFND
+962 ND

>member
-39 QIINGQNYAY
+39 QIINGQNYAD

-63 TRGRIY
+63 TRGRIF

-128 YQNGSYTYTQ
+128 YQNGSYAYTQ

-597 MDKIKN
+597 LDRIKN

-638 YDNNRLSNTVDADYF
+638 YDNNRLTNTMDSAYY
-653 ASLNTDLS
+653 AELNRDLAG
-661 KPLYNYATQERTAPG
+661 PLYSRSTQERTAPG
-676 STFKMVSSVAGL
+676 STFKPISAVAGL
-688 ATGVIT
+688 EEGVIRSTDIIHATGVFT
-694 PTTQIMDKGVYENIS
+694 EAYGSPTCWIYNQYHGSHGNI
-709 NHPRCW
+709 NMVDAIR
-715 ALNHGYTHGLIN
+715 
-727 VSEALR
+727 V
-733 DSCNYFFYDVGFR
+733 SCNYYFYEVGFR
-746 LATNNF
+746 LGGGR
-752 STSYDDATG
+752 STGYSSDRALAALSKYAAMFGFDHTSGMELPESDPKISDSDG
-761 ISKIQEYASLL
+761 IRS
-772 GLDETTGVEIEENDP
+772 
-787 QIADEYPVM
+787 
-796 AAIGQSNNN
+796 AIGQGTHLYTVSQI
-805 YATIQLGR
+805 AR
-813 YVSAIANDG
+813 YVSTIANRG
-822 NVYEYTLLSKVCDSD
+822 TVYDLTLLDKLTDSE
-837 GNTLETFEPK
+837 GNTIEDYSAS
-847 VRNTVD
+847 VYNNIDIADNSWNTI
-853 VLDTTQW
+853 QE
-860 NAIHTGMR
+860 GMHQ
-868 MVVENLSTFDN
+868 VAENTAVFKDLNLT
-879 FPIEVAGKTG
+879 IAGKTG
-889 TAQQIANRPNHALF
+889 TAQQSKSHPNHALF
-903 VGYAPYNDPE
+903 MGYAPYESPQ
-913 VSIATRIAFG
+913 IAIAIRIANG
-923 YTSHNAAE
+923 YTSANAASM
-931 YAKNVFSYY
+931 AADIFSYY
-940 FGVQDA
+940 FDLTDKD
-946 EELLNGQAEN
+946 ELLNGSATTATSA
-956 VGESSN
+956 VI
-962 SFND
+962 ND

>member
-39 QIINGQNYAY
+39 QIINGQNYAD

-128 YQNGSYTYTQ
+128 YQNGSYAYTQ

-384 SAMSIVIP
+384 SATSIVIP

-533 VDYISSKLATDSNF
+533 VDYISSKLTIDSKF

-597 MDKIKN
+597 LDRIKN

-638 YDNNRLSNTVDADYF
+638 YDNNRLTNTMDSAYY
-653 ASLNTDLS
+653 AELNRDLAG
-661 KPLYNYATQERTAPG
+661 PLYSRSTQERTAPG
-676 STFKMVSSVAGL
+676 STFKPISAVAGL
-688 ATGVIT
+688 EEGVIRSTDIIHATGVFT
-694 PTTQIMDKGVYENIS
+694 EAYGSPTCWIYNQYHGSHGNI
-709 NHPRCW
+709 NMVDAIR
-715 ALNHGYTHGLIN
+715 
-727 VSEALR
+727 V
-733 DSCNYFFYDVGFR
+733 SCNYYFYEVGFR
-746 LATNNF
+746 LGGGR
-752 STSYDDATG
+752 STGYSSDRALAALSKYAAMFGFDHTSGMELPESDPKISDSDG
-761 ISKIQEYASLL
+761 IRS
-772 GLDETTGVEIEENDP
+772 
-787 QIADEYPVM
+787 
-796 AAIGQSNNN
+796 AIGQGTHLYTVSQI
-805 YATIQLGR
+805 AR
-813 YVSAIANDG
+813 YVSTIANRG
-822 NVYEYTLLSKVCDSD
+822 TVYDLTLLDKLTDSE
-837 GNTLETFEPK
+837 GNTIEDYSAS
-847 VRNTVD
+847 VYNNIDIADNSWNTI
-853 VLDTTQW
+853 QE
-860 NAIHTGMR
+860 GMHQ
-868 MVVENLSTFDN
+868 VAENTAAFKDLNLT
-879 FPIEVAGKTG
+879 IAGKTG
-889 TAQQIANRPNHALF
+889 TAQQSKSHPNHALF
-903 VGYAPYNDPE
+903 MGYAPYESPQ
-913 VSIATRIAFG
+913 IAIAIRIANG
-923 YTSHNAAE
+923 YTSANAASM
-931 YAKNVFSYY
+931 AADIFSYY
-940 FGVQDA
+940 FDLTDKD
-946 EELLNGQAEN
+946 ELLNGSATTATSA
-956 VGESSN
+956 VI
-962 SFND
+962 ND

>member
-39 QIINGQNYAY
+39 QIINGQNYAD

-638 YDNNRLSNTVDADYF
+638 YDNNRLTNTMDSAYY
-653 ASLNTDLS
+653 AELNRDLAG
-661 KPLYNYATQERTAPG
+661 PLYSRSTQERTAPG
-676 STFKMVSSVAGL
+676 STFKPISAVAGL
-688 ATGVIT
+688 EEGVIRSTDIIHATGVFT
-694 PTTQIMDKGVYENIS
+694 EAYGSPTCWIYNQYHGSHGNI
-709 NHPRCW
+709 NMVDAIR
-715 ALNHGYTHGLIN
+715 
-727 VSEALR
+727 V
-733 DSCNYFFYDVGFR
+733 SCNYYFYEVGFR
-746 LATNNF
+746 LGGGR
-752 STSYDDATG
+752 STGYSSDRALAALSKYAVMFGFDHTSGMELPESAPKISDIDG
-761 ISKIQEYASLL
+761 IRS
-772 GLDETTGVEIEENDP
+772 
-787 QIADEYPVM
+787 
-796 AAIGQSNNN
+796 AIGQGTHLYTVSQI
-805 YATIQLGR
+805 AR
-813 YVSAIANDG
+813 YVSTIANRG
-822 NVYEYTLLSKVCDSD
+822 TVYDLTLLDKLTDSE
-837 GNTLETFEPK
+837 GNTIEDYSAS
-847 VRNTVD
+847 VYNNIDIADNSWNTI
-853 VLDTTQW
+853 QE
-860 NAIHTGMR
+860 GMHQ
-868 MVVENLSTFDN
+868 VAENTAVFKDLNLT
-879 FPIEVAGKTG
+879 IAGKTG
-889 TAQQIANRPNHALF
+889 TAQQSKSHPNHALF
-903 VGYAPYNDPE
+903 MGYAPYESPQ
-913 VSIATRIAFG
+913 IAIAIRIANG
-923 YTSHNAAE
+923 YTSANAASM
-931 YAKNVFSYY
+931 AADIFSYY
-940 FGVQDA
+940 FDLTDKD
-946 EELLNGQAEN
+946 ELLNGSATTATSA
-956 VGESSN
+956 VI
-962 SFND
+962 ND